1 MLPCINDKIL
11 TIIYKSGKGKIKMA
25 YFLDNSNPDIIVVFE
40 QESIRFPGEFD
51 RVVWSKTEDRFIYG
65 DENEYHM
72 YEGDEEIPVFNTSI
86 EGQKLIETC
95 YRRGLTH
102 CGAVIFDRE
111 NKLYKISDIGQE
123 PELIFDANTV
133 ASNKGN

>member
-51 RVVWSKTEDRFIYG
+51 R
-65 DENEYHM
+65 
-72 YEGDEEIPVFNTSI
+72 
-86 EGQKLIETC
+86 
-95 YRRGLTH
+95 
-102 CGAVIFDRE
+102 E

>member
-1 MLPCINDKIL
+1 
-11 TIIYKSGKGKIKMA
+11 MA

-86 EGQKLIETC
+86 EGQKMIETC

-102 CGAVIFDRE
+102 CKAVIFDRE

>member
-1 MLPCINDKIL
+1 MLPSINDKIL

-51 RVVWSKTEDRFIYG
+51 R
-65 DENEYHM
+65 
-72 YEGDEEIPVFNTSI
+72 
-86 EGQKLIETC
+86 
-95 YRRGLTH
+95 
-102 CGAVIFDRE
+102 E

-133 ASNKGN
+133 ASNKDN